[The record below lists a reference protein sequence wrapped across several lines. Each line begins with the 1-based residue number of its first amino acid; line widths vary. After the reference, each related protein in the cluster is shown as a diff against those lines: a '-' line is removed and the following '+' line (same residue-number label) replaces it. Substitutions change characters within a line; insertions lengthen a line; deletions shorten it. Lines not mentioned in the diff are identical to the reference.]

1 MLNLRPIRRGS
12 ATSRFLAGKTARRGQ
27 SVVEFALV
35 LPVLIIL
42 GAVTID
48 LGRIAFARVT
58 LENAAREGAF
68 QASKTPTSFNNA
80 LPCPA
85 GAATNLVVCRTQLET
100 RGSPISIAPGDI
112 SLVCDPV
119 DCTPG
124 IGHAVTVSVTG
135 RFSLVTPILSVFF
148 GGTSLALAS
157 SATAQIETLPPAPA
171 GLPWATPA
179 PTPSPSGSAS
189 ASPSP
194 TVDPGCT
201 VPSAGFT
208 FVTTPNSGH
217 APLTMFVTDTS
228 TFGTCPIDSWEWD
241 WGDGLRSYGQNPTAH
256 TYGSSGNYAMTLT
269 VTNVAG
275 RNTTGAVNIRVK

>member
-1 MLNLRPIRRGS
+1 MLRLPSVRRPPAARRLLVGS
-12 ATSRFLAGKTARRGQ
+12 TARRGQ

-35 LPVLIIL
+35 LPVLIVL
-42 GAVTID
+42 AAVTVD

-58 LENAAREGAF
+58 LENAAREGVF

-85 GAATNLVVCRTQLET
+85 GATSNLVVCRTQLET

-112 SLVCDPV
+112 SLTCDPV

-124 IGHAVTVSVTG
+124 IGHTVRVDVTG
-135 RFSLVTPILSVFF
+135 RFSLLTPILAVFF
-148 GGTSLALAS
+148 GGTNLALAS
-157 SATAQIETLPPAPA
+157 SATAQIETLPPAPGGA
-171 GLPWATPA
+171 PWAT
-179 PTPSPSGSAS
+179 PTPSPSPSSSAS

-201 VPSAGFT
+201 APSAGFT
-208 FVTTPNSGH
+208 FDTSPKNGH
-217 APLTMFVTDTS
+217 APLTMTVIDTS
-228 TFGTCPIDSWEWD
+228 TFGTCPIDSWQWD
-241 WGDGLRSYGQNPTAH
+241 WGDGQSSFGKSPIPH
-256 TYGSSGNYAMTLT
+256 TYGSAGNYSVTLT

-275 RNTTGAVNIRVK
+275 RNTTGAVIIRVK